1 MRYGAFKHLVASS
14 LASLSLAASAF
25 ADDGIRVSG
34 PIVHDNLA
42 IYFVH
47 GAAAHGAMANGAVP
61 LTLQEALAK
70 GTVKVRET
78 GSVNELTVE
87 NIGTDEVFVQ
97 AGDIVKGG
105 QQDRVLSVDLLL
117 PPRSKKVS
125 IAAFCVESGR
135 WTARGN
141 EDGRQF
147 SSAASAMPSREA
159 REVMMNNM
167 MGSLPIVGALSEA
180 PHQPTAYAISAETAG
195 SQQAIWSSVRKT
207 QDRLSR
213 SVGEPVAAP
222 ASPSSLQL
230 SLEND
235 KLKAVQAAYISALQG
250 AGEADDDIVGYV
262 FAVNGKIDSG
272 DVYASNALFRKMWR
286 KLLAAN
292 VTEAIGAKDAAGA
305 APPPVQEVEAFL
317 AKAST
322 GTVVERAINAD
333 VHVATLDSDSSAYI
347 ETRHANGSWVH
358 RNYLAKANLTK

>member
-1 MRYGAFKHLVASS
+1 MRYGAFKYLVASS
-14 LASLSLAASAF
+14 LASLSLAASVSAE
-25 ADDGIRVSG
+25 DGTRISG

-47 GAAAHGAMANGAVP
+47 GAAAKGAVP

-78 GSVNELTVE
+78 GSVNELTIE
-87 NIGTDEVFVQ
+87 NTGADDVFVQ

-105 QQDRVLSVDLLL
+105 RQDRVLSVDLLL

-125 IAAFCVESGR
+125 ITAFCVESGR
-135 WTARGN
+135 WTGRGN
-141 EDGRQF
+141 EDAAQF
-147 SSAASAMPSREA
+147 SSAVAAMPSREA
-159 REVMMNNM
+159 KEVMMNNL
-167 MGSLPIVGALSEA
+167 MGTMPITGMLLGAPDRPA
-180 PHQPTAYAISAETAG
+180 AYAATAE

-230 SLEND
+230 SLENE
-235 KLKAVQAAYISALQG
+235 KLKDAQAAYIAALQG
-250 AGEADDDIVGYV
+250 AGEGDDDIVGYV
-262 FAVNGKIDSG
+262 FAVNGRIDSG

-305 APPPVQEVEAFL
+305 APPSVDDVEAFL

-322 GTVVERAINAD
+322 GTEAERAINAD
-333 VHVATLDSDSSAYI
+333 VHIATVDSDLSAYV
-347 ETRHANGSWVH
+347 ETRRANGNWVH
-358 RNYLAKANLTK
+358 RNYLAKASLSK